1 MKRVKK
7 MKAKINIEIFDDS
20 TLKKSEELGFY
31 PKTLETLYTVA
42 FETLLKE
49 ICTGTGADY
58 TLSVEIVDN
67 TTN

>member
-1 MKRVKK
+1 

-20 TLKKSEELGFY
+20 TLKKCEELGFY

-42 FETLLKE
+42 FEALLKE
-49 ICTGTGADY
+49 MCTDSGTDY
-58 TLSVEIVDN
+58 VLSVEIVDN